1 MSERI
6 AQALSRL
13 FDKHRIVFWHDAD
26 KELRADFEALHLPD
40 ITKVELNNNE
50 FAVKHRILR
59 ELPEQKFLLYR
70 EGPQPAD
77 LDNWLLDVQLA
88 HGEFQTDQA
97 ALHLSELELP
107 LEFAELVRQHL
118 DFFTAAKRREALKKL
133 LKPDDQPR
141 QIRLKILAVCAGPG
155 AEARLDSI
163 LEFLLAE
170 LAEDREEKIKLIG
183 RCGLDKYLWEQTE
196 RLYGYESKTPGIR
209 DFAIELFKS
218 CYRMELGE
226 SSLLN
231 SEALVFLKRWKDS
244 IRHRATFEKLSDDC
258 ADVLGIE
265 KDLQQR
271 DYRQL
276 LDLDFFRLIEQKIIS
291 DLVNSLASRTLAA
304 GECATLIRARRQ
316 SHWHQGYS
324 DIYEAI
330 DYAARIFSELET
342 VHLQIDSLADGVER
356 YVANWYRIDQLYRKF
371 VFHARQSGEPSLL
384 GKLITMVE
392 DLYTN
397 NYLRRV
403 NDKWQE
409 QVDLCVE
416 WRSAGVVRQDGFFRK
431 WVAPFLK
438 EQKKVSVIISDALRY
453 EIGEELV
460 SLIRREDRYDAVV
473 APMLTLL
480 PSYTQ
485 LGMAALLP
493 HQTLSFAPN
502 DTGAVL
508 VDGVSSQGTP
518 NRCKILAQGIKA
530 RGAVVKADELLA
542 MDKDGCRTLFRDHDV
557 VYIYHNRI
565 DATGD
570 DRKTEEQVFGAV
582 EEALAE
588 LIKVVKKL
596 TAANATNLLVTADH
610 GFIYQNRPIPES
622 DFTDIEAKDELVLY
636 RDRRFLLGKGINE
649 HASLKK
655 FSSQAV
661 GLTGEMEI
669 QLPKSINRLRL
680 QGSGSRYVHGGAA
693 LQEVV
698 VPVVSINKKRRS
710 DTGKV
715 EVEILQSGNQL
726 ISSGQLAVAFYQ
738 TLPVSSKIQPRILRA
753 GIYDQGDQLISDS
766 QTLNFDSVSE
776 NPRDREFKV
785 RFVMSR
791 KADEANNQDVNLKLE
806 EQLPGTSHFRE
817 YKSLR
822 YTLRRSFTSDFEL

>member
-1 MSERI
+1 MNDRI
-6 AQALSRL
+6 SQALSRL
-13 FDKHRIVFWHDAD
+13 FEKHRIVFWHDAD
-26 KELRADFEALHLPD
+26 KELRADFEALQLPD
-40 ITKVELNNNE
+40 IAKVELTNNE
-50 FAVKHRILR
+50 FGVKHRILR
-59 ELPEQKFLLYR
+59 EQPEQKFLLYR

-88 HGEFQTDQA
+88 GGEFQTDQA

-118 DFFTAAKRREALKKL
+118 DFFTAVKRRDALKKL
-133 LKPDDQPR
+133 LRPEDQPR
-141 QIRLKILAVCAGPG
+141 QIRLKILAVCAG

-163 LEFLLAE
+163 FEFLLAE
-170 LAEDREEKIKLIG
+170 LAEEREDKIKLIG
-183 RCGLDKYLWEQTE
+183 RCGLDKYLWEQTQ
-196 RLYGYESKTPGIR
+196 RLYSYESATPGIR

-218 CYRMELGE
+218 CYQMELGE
-226 SSLLN
+226 AALLN

-271 DYRQL
+271 DCRQL
-276 LDLDFFRLIEQKIIS
+276 LELDFFRLIDQKIIS

-304 GECATLIRARRQ
+304 GECAAHIRARRQ
-316 SHWHQGYS
+316 SHWYQGVS

-371 VFHARQSGEPSLL
+371 VYHARQSGEPSLL

-409 QVDLCVE
+409 QVDLCEE
-416 WRSAGVVRQDGFFRK
+416 WRCGGVVRQDGFFQK

-460 SLIRREDRYDAVV
+460 SLIRREDRYDAEV
-473 APMLTLL
+473 APMLTML

-502 DTGAVL
+502 DTGTVL

-518 NRCKILAQGIKA
+518 NRGKILAQGIEA
-530 RGAVVKADELLA
+530 RGTVVKADELLA
-542 MDKDGCRTLFRDHDV
+542 MDKEECRALFRDHDV

-570 DRKTEEQVFGAV
+570 DRKTEEQVFAAV

-596 TAANATNLLVTADH
+596 AAANATNLLVTADH
-610 GFIYQNRPIPES
+610 GFIYQNRPIAES
-622 DFTDIEAKDELVLY
+622 DFTDIEASDGLVLY
-636 RDRRFLLGKGINE
+636 RDRRFLLGKGTSE
-649 HASLKK
+649 HAGLKK
-655 FSSQAV
+655 FSGQAV
-661 GLTGEMEI
+661 GLTGELEI

-680 QGSGSRYVHGGAA
+680 QGSGSRYVHGGSA

-698 VPVVSINKKRRS
+698 VPVVLINKKRRS
-710 DTGKV
+710 DTSKV
-715 EVEILQSGNQL
+715 EVEILQSGSQL

-738 TLPVSSKIQPRILRA
+738 ALPVSSKIKPRILRA
-753 GIYDQGDQLISDS
+753 GIYDQGGQLISDR

-776 NPRDREFKV
+776 NPRDRELKV

-791 KADEANNQDVNLKLE
+791 KADEANNQDVSLKLE
-806 EQLPGTSHFRE
+806 EQMVGTSHFKE

>member
-1 MSERI
+1 MSRIQEALLKLFER
-6 AQALSRL
+6 
-13 FDKHRIVFWHDAD
+13 HRIIFWHDGK
-26 KELRADFEALHLPD
+26 KELRADFENLELPG
-40 ITKVELNNNE
+40 IESLELTNNE
-50 FAVKHRILR
+50 FGVKHRILR
-59 ELPEQKFLLYR
+59 EQPEQKFLLYR

-88 HGEFQTDQA
+88 GGEFQTDQA

-118 DFFTAAKRREALKKL
+118 DFFTAVKRREALKKL
-133 LKPDDQPR
+133 LKPEDQPR
-141 QIRLKILAVCAGPG
+141 QIRLKILAVCAG

-170 LAEDREEKIKLIG
+170 LAEEREDKIKLIG
-183 RCGLDKYLWEQTE
+183 RCGLDKYLWEQTQ
-196 RLYGYESKTPGIR
+196 RLYGYESATPGIS
-209 DFAIELFKS
+209 DFGIELFKS
-218 CYRMELGE
+218 CYQMELGDAA
-226 SSLLN
+226 LLN

-276 LDLDFFRLIEQKIIS
+276 LELDFFRLIEQKIIS

-304 GECATLIRARRQ
+304 GECAALIRTRRQ

-371 VFHARQSGEPSLL
+371 TFHARQSGESSLL
-384 GKLITMVE
+384 GKLITIVE

-409 QVDLCVE
+409 QVDLCEE
-416 WRSAGVVRQDGFFRK
+416 WRCGGVVRQDGFFRK

-460 SLIRREDRYDAVV
+460 SLIRREDRYDAEI
-473 APMLTLL
+473 APMLTML

-502 DTGAVL
+502 DTGTVL

-518 NRCKILAQGIKA
+518 NRGKILAQGIEA
-530 RGAVVKADELLA
+530 RGTVVKADELLA
-542 MDKDGCRTLFRDHDV
+542 MDKDECRALFRDHDV

-610 GFIYQNRPIPES
+610 GFIYQNRPIAES

-636 RDRRFLLGKGINE
+636 RDRRFLLGKGMNE

-655 FSSQAV
+655 FSGQAV

-753 GIYDQGDQLISDS
+753 GIYDQGGQLISDS

-791 KADEANNQDVNLKLE
+791 KADEANNQDVSLRLE
-806 EQLPGTSHFRE
+806 EQMVGTSHFKE